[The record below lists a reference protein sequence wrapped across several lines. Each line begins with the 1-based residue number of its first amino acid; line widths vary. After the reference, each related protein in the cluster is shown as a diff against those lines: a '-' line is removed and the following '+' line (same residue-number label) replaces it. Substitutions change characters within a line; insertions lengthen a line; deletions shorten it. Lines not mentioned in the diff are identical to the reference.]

1 MKKIETVKLIMF
13 LKLAVNKI
21 LFFTFH
27 LLMICFALTA
37 CETEPT
43 PAQRN
48 IVDQLI
54 QEQLSIP
61 FDESNRN
68 TSANMALQQ
77 STSVED
83 AMEMNRKRY
92 SEIQEYLEKL
102 SQSSYDQKK
111 AWAIQFLEVEL
122 ESLQRS
128 QKASAKSSKALSD
141 LINQRKAWLNA
152 IKE

>member
-1 MKKIETVKLIMF
+1 MF

-43 PAQRN
+43 SAQRN